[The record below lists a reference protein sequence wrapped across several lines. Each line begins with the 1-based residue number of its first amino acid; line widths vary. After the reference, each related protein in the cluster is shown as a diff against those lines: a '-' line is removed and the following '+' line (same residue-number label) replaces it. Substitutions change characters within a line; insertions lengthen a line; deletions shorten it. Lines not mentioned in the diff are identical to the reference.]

1 MGAGL
6 DLDIRLKIIREIYES
21 CDSTTV
27 RMKDRASGPEGCLPF
42 IQAVLGGLAD
52 QQWELGAAGRPAV
65 ASPCLDA

>member
-21 CDSTTV
+21 SDSTTV
-27 RMKDRASGPEGCLPF
+27 RMKDRASGPEGLLPF

-52 QQWELGAAGRPAV
+52 QQRELGAAGRCAV
-65 ASPCLDA
+65 ASPCPHA